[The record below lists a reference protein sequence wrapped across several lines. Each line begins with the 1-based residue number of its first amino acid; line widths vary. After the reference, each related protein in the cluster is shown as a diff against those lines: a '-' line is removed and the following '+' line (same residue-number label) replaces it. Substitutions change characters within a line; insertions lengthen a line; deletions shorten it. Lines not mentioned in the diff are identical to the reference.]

1 MTMTIGEALDKA
13 LGYEMRIRDLYA
25 QASADATIPEAKA
38 FYDFLAV
45 DEDRHVA
52 FIERALHGARS
63 GMIPEAV
70 SIETSLP
77 DDIEDAIRR
86 AKGAFRAKVD
96 DGKLTALEH
105 ALKAEE
111 ETSAFYRKLIQELPP
126 GSSGAFARLL
136 EIEEG
141 HTAIVRAE
149 LDSVTGAGFWF
160 DVRVFDMED

>member
-1 MTMTIGEALDKA
+1 MTIGEALEKA

-52 FIERALHGARS
+52 FMERAIRGAKA
-63 GMIPEAV
+63 GAIPDAAT
-70 SIETSLP
+70 IETSLP
-77 DDIEDAIRR
+77 RDIDAAIQK
-86 AKGAFRAKVD
+86 AKAAFHSKAD
-96 DGKLTALEH
+96 DGRLTALEH

-111 ETSAFYRKLIQELPP
+111 ETSAFYRKLVRELPP

-136 EIEEG
+136 EIEDG

-149 LDSVTGAGFWF
+149 LDSVTGSGYWF
-160 DVRVFDMED
+160 DVRLFDMED